1 MSKDLEDKRK
11 TTIFAIKMKILYI
24 GPKMTAPKNGGDKIE
39 FRNQNLL
46 DSITNEEIIYI
57 SPDFRYTS
65 LFAKFRLSIGLTK
78 EKKNE
83 LRSVISTY
91 KFDIIFVSQSTYG
104 AYVKYLKSFSSIPV
118 VTFFHN
124 AEINYFISAHKSNK
138 KKFSG
143 LIYIIKVLW
152 CEYLSNRYSDKIIT
166 LNERDSQALKKYYGR
181 GADFIWPTTFEDVY
195 DEEEAKD
202 IVPDIDCL
210 FVGSNF
216 FANTQ
221 GLQWFIDSVLPYIN
235 GELYI
240 IGNGMDRYIFTNL
253 DNRVH
258 IKGFV
263 NNLAEYYYRAKVI
276 ISPIFCGSGM
286 KTKTAEALM
295 YGKIIIGTTE
305 AFEGYII
312 NSECMKLCYSAGDF
326 IDAINKIIASSK
338 EPINKTAR
346 NHFTRYYSND
356 SCLFKLKHF
365 LEETR
370 ITAI

>member
-166 LNERDSQALKKYYGR
+166 LNERD
-181 GADFIWPTTFEDVY
+181 
-195 DEEEAKD
+195 
-202 IVPDIDCL
+202 IDCL